1 MPLFRASE
9 GILAQKMISLGSTIS
24 LYQQVGILPSRG
36 VCRSC
41 SRECR
46 EWRRHETW
54 VYWQCTECRG
64 AQGKTGLRANT
75 VLANS
80 NIKLEWFMVLVLLFA
95 DRGKTYK
102 QIQNSACLPSDPAYK
117 DNYMS
122 TKTISKWNKFFMH
135 ICAKDYMK
143 KGIKLGGDNEEDICE
158 IDETMCGKMKFG
170 KGDPRKRRRQWV
182 FGGVMRKS
190 RQAFMVAC
198 PNNKRTKRVLWP
210 IIQANIH
217 YGTTIYSDGWSAY
230 RKLPHLGYPHRWI
243 DHSKHYV
250 APTDPTLHT
259 NSIEG
264 LWGCWKRWLPSSG
277 PYNLEMY
284 MHTFLW
290 FTNIKASG
298 LDPFW
303 SLVEL
308 VKENNSVEVL
318 KEAFQVEED
327 MEATEDDKVEDAEV
341 AKLDDLY
348 ETESETTDGEGD
360 NFNCPFCQK
369 MFLNKVELMEH
380 VEECSG
386 VEDGGM
392 SEEESFRDH
401 CCPYCQESFSSSN
414 DVLEHM
420 EKH

>member
-1 MPLFRASE
+1 MPLFRASK

-24 LYQQVGILPSRG
+24 LYQQVGILPNRG

-41 SRECR
+41 SRERR

-54 VYWQCTECRG
+54 VYWQCSECRG

-80 NIKLEWFMVLVLLFA
+80 NIKLERFMVLVWVFA

-217 YGTTIYSDGWSAY
+217 YGTTIYSDGWRAY

-250 APTDPTLHT
+250 DPTAPPYTPTPLRSCGAAGSAGSPPAAPTTSRCT
-259 NSIEG
+259 
-264 LWGCWKRWLPSSG
+264 CTPSSG
-277 PYNLEMY
+277 SP
-284 MHTFLW
+284 TSRPA
-290 FTNIKASG
+290 ASTPSG
-298 LDPFW
+298 PWW
-303 SLVEL
+303 S
-308 VKENNSVEVL
+308 S
-318 KEAFQVEED
+318 
-327 MEATEDDKVEDAEV
+327 
-341 AKLDDLY
+341 
-348 ETESETTDGEGD
+348 
-360 NFNCPFCQK
+360 
-369 MFLNKVELMEH
+369 
-380 VEECSG
+380 
-386 VEDGGM
+386 
-392 SEEESFRDH
+392 
-401 CCPYCQESFSSSN
+401 
-414 DVLEHM
+414 
-420 EKH
+420 